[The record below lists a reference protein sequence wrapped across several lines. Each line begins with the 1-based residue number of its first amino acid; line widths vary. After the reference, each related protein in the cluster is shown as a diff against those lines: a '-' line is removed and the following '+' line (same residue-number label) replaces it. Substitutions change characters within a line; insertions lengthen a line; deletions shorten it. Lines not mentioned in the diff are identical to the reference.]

1 MDPES
6 DIPKDHEITSVP
18 WVSRLNFLISDN
30 VTSEMIISLD
40 IKQREIN
47 QVANKWARG
56 KLKSLIQNQNTK
68 LG

>member
-1 MDPES
+1 M
-6 DIPKDHEITSVP
+6 
-18 WVSRLNFLISDN
+18 
-30 VTSEMIISLD
+30 TSEIISLD

-68 LG
+68 LS

>member
-1 MDPES
+1 MDHES

-18 WVSRLNFLISDN
+18 WVSQLNCLISDN
-30 VTSEMIISLD
+30 MTSEIISLD

>member
-1 MDPES
+1 MDHES

-18 WVSRLNFLISDN
+18 WVSGLNFLISDN
-30 VTSEMIISLD
+30 MTSEIISLE

-47 QVANKWARG
+47 QFANKWARG
-56 KLKSLIQNQNTK
+56 KWKSLIQNQNTK

>member
-1 MDPES
+1 MDHES

-18 WVSRLNFLISDN
+18 WVSRLNCLISDN
-30 VTSEMIISLD
+30 MTSETISLD
-40 IKQREIN
+40 TKQREIN
-47 QVANKWARG
+47 QVANKWASG